1 MTPGTTLPRS
11 ILFVC
16 GMNSIRSPM
25 AEVLARSLLPGTVYI
40 ASAGVKDGQP
50 DPFVDAILRE
60 EGLPPVSAPP
70 RRMDDMEDGFFDMIV
85 TMSPEAHHHALE
97 HTGAEAVTIEFWPMP
112 DPSATTG
119 SREQILDAYRDVF
132 HRIEAKVRDLRARS
146 LASPA

>member
-1 MTPGTTLPRS
+1 MTTGTPLPRS

-50 DPFVDAILRE
+50 DPFVDAILKQ

-70 RRMDDMEDGFFDMIV
+70 RRMEDMEDGFFDMIV
-85 TMSPEAHHHALE
+85 TMSPEAHHYALD
-97 HTGAEAVTIEFWPMP
+97 HTGGEAVSYTHLTLP
-112 DPSATTG
+112 TN
-119 SREQILDAYRDVF
+119 REV
-132 HRIEAKVRDLRARS
+132 
-146 LASPA
+146 